1 MRIDAINPVLEPNGL
16 HQGFNRNIIF
26 TYEKLLNKHEKRLA
40 SNASSYSHAVQH
52 IAEKPLMPENE
63 PKFEIV
69 YNIIASSETEAE
81 GMLKVFV

>member
-1 MRIDAINPVLEPNGL
+1 MKRD
-16 HQGFNRNIIF
+16 
-26 TYEKLLNKHEKRLA
+26 LLFR
-40 SNASSYSHAVQH
+40 HAVQH
-52 IAEKPLMPENE
+52 MAEKPLMPENE